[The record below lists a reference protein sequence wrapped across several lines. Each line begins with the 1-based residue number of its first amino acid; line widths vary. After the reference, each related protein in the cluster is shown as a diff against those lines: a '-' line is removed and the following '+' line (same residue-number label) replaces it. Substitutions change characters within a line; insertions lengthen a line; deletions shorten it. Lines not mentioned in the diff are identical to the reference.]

1 MEDITFSF
9 LWHHVPNED
18 NYFVQQFRQC
28 KFAIFKVEFMFD
40 IWSKKKGG
48 TGCPYPTCSFG
59 NSFLHVDA
67 SLLLKYSPYGH
78 DSSKTYPEDFIVH
91 KDNCWTDI

>member
-28 KFAIFKVEFMFD
+28 KFAILKVEFMFD
-40 IWSKKKGG
+40 I
-48 TGCPYPTCSFG
+48 
-59 NSFLHVDA
+59 
-67 SLLLKYSPYGH
+67 
-78 DSSKTYPEDFIVH
+78 
-91 KDNCWTDI
+91 